1 MGVLLRLFM
10 KLFYHPERNIN
21 NNKNE
26 DSHRTNNNNNLN
38 CDNYDNEIILFLIDI
53 HQIINDDNITM
64 HSKNKGIIT
73 FFLK

>member
-21 NNKNE
+21 NNSNDDNKNE

-38 CDNYDNEIILFLIDI
+38 CDNYDNEIILF
-53 HQIINDDNITM
+53 N
-64 HSKNKGIIT
+64 
-73 FFLK
+73 